1 MSHSSDIR
9 VWLVEDNDAYR
20 KGVARALGR
29 STGINCDHQ
38 CRSAEELLSAL
49 EKEVAPDVILLDVQL
64 PGNDGISS
72 LPTIG
77 SLAPDCKV
85 MVLTAFDDRDKIYN
99 AICAGASGYLLKSAG
114 AEEILHAINEVL
126 DGGAPMTP
134 SLAVRVLQQFSDLLT
149 PAKSSGKYKLT
160 DREVEILR
168 LMADG
173 LIKKEIADQ
182 LGISQ
187 HTVNTHIRSI
197 YDKLQVNTNTGAVAK
212 AIREDIV

>member
-1 MSHSSDIR
+1 MTQSSDIR

-20 KGVARALGR
+20 KALARSLRR
-29 STGINCDHQ
+29 SSGIDCECQ
-38 CRSAEELLSAL
+38 CRSAEELIGTL
-49 EKEVAPDVILLDVQL
+49 EKNNAPEVILLDVQL
-64 PGNDGISS
+64 PGRDGISA
-72 LPTIG
+72 LPKIV
-77 SLAPDCKV
+77 SVAPASKV
-85 MVLTAFDDRDKIYN
+85 MVLTAFDDSEKIYN

-114 AEEILHAINEVL
+114 ADEIVEAINEVL
-126 DGGAPMTP
+126 NGGAPMTP

-149 PAKSSGKYKLT
+149 PTKSSGNYKLT
-160 DREVEILR
+160 EREVDILR

-182 LGISQ
+182 LDISQ

-197 YDKLQVNTNTGAVAK
+197 YDKLQVNTNTAAVAK